1 MTTYRIWQMSNKN
14 SITDEI
20 SLATQ
25 NYIQRMGIPPQI
37 LEHSDQLEKVELPEG
52 LQLVTHSVR
61 IPKNI
66 LLIGVQDEDNQG

>member
-1 MTTYRIWQMSNKN
+1 MSNKN

-20 SLATQ
+20 SLATK

-66 LLIGVQDEDNQG
+66 LLIGVQDEKES

>member
-1 MTTYRIWQMSNKN
+1 MSNKN

-66 LLIGVQDEDNQG
+66 LLIGVQDEDNQS